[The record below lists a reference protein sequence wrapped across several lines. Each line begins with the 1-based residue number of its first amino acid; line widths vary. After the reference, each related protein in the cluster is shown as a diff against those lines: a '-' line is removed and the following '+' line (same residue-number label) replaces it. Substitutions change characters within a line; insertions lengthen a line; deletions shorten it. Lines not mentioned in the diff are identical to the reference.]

1 MGSPETSQNM
11 VSLCSH
17 GILTGK
23 LILAG
28 SWGRMMEGQLENT
41 TIIKHLVNL
50 SIPSSNMML
59 TFSH

>member
-41 TIIKHLVNL
+41 
-50 SIPSSNMML
+50 
-59 TFSH
+59 